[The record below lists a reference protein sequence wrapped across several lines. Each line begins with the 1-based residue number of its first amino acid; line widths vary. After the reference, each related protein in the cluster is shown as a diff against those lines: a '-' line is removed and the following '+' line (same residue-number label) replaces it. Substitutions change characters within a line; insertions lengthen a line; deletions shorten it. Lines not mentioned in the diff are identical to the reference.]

1 MAGGHCSGVPDLH
14 LNGEAVPGDDDA
26 RLLVLAE
33 RRALHTTIII
43 HLEIGSSSAAST
55 LSIINTGLLAA
66 LSRLVQQI

>member
-33 RRALHTTIII
+33 RRALHTTTII
-43 HLEIGSSSAAST
+43 HLEIGSSSSAASA
-55 LSIINTGLLAA
+55 LLTPA
-66 LSRLVQQI
+66 S

>member
-1 MAGGHCSGVPDLH
+1 MPDLH

-43 HLEIGSSSAAST
+43 HLEIGSSSSAASASLT
-55 LSIINTGLLAA
+55 SA
-66 LSRLVQQI
+66 S